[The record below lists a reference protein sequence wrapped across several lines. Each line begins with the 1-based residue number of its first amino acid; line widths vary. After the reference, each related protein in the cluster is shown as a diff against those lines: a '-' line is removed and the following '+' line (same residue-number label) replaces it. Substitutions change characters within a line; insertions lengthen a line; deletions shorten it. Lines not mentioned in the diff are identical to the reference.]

1 MFYKLLFIFSWI
13 FITFFINPLKVYGEA
28 ETEIQKLALKA
39 QSLENQGKFDESIAL
54 YQKAA
59 VLGDTPSLHKVCN
72 KFLNQFFGYYR
83 LSEDKSLTEKSV
95 LVKDTYIWCNIYFK
109 VTDSYSQKLLN
120 FMESMSESNMV
131 KFKMDEFI
139 EIVNKSDVKIDRP
152 EFDSHINYAVSKI
165 KNRN

>member
-1 MFYKLLFIFSWI
+1 MEQEKHQ
-13 FITFFINPLKVYGEA
+13 A
-28 ETEIQKLALKA
+28 AIQKLTLRGTKV
-39 QSLENQGKFDESIAL
+39 LRTRERINESIAL

-59 VLGDTPSLHKVCN
+59 VLGDTPSLHNVCN
-72 KFLNQFFGYYR
+72 KLLNQFFGYYR
-83 LSEDKSLTEKSV
+83 LSEDKSLTEKAA
-95 LVKDTYIWCNIYFK
+95 LVKDIYIWCNIYFK
-109 VTDSYSQKLLN
+109 VNDSYSQKLLN